1 MGNNL
6 LVVGIVED
14 ALYEIC
20 YLYHHVFLGATC
32 GDGWCAQT
40 DTTGLEGATL
50 IEGYHVLVD
59 GDIGSHKYKFC
70 HLTCEIGILAAK
82 IHQHGVVVGTT

>member
-1 MGNNL
+1 MQPLYGDYYDVLSIGEEGIGLHEFVDFAANLGNNL

-40 DTTGLEGATL
+40 DTTGLEGAT
-50 IEGYHVLVD
+50 
-59 GDIGSHKYKFC
+59 
-70 HLTCEIGILAAK
+70 
-82 IHQHGVVVGTT
+82 